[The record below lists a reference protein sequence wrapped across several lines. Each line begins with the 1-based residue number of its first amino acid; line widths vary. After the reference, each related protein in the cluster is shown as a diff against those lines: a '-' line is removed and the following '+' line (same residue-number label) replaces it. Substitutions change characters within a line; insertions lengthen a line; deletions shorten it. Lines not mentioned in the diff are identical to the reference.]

1 MDVLAALREIFLGCC
16 QHFGGLNNAY
26 ITLLPK
32 RDGAVN
38 MSDHRPI
45 SLVHS
50 FAKLLA
56 KILASRL
63 APRMDELVDRNQ
75 SAFIR
80 GRCIQDNFILVQQ
93 SARLLFH
100 KRVPMLML
108 KLDFARAFDSVSWP
122 FLLSVLRQRGFGPR
136 WIRWISMLLGT
147 ATTCP
152 IGALPCKYL
161 GLPLSVS
168 KLCKQEVQ
176 LILDRL
182 ANLLA
187 AWKAKLMSMD
197 GRLVFLQAVMTSS
210 IVYQLMALD
219 LEPWAKWIWA
229 LKTDSSRARHGLLI
243 DVNQLECDVFD
254 ASTMIAVGDG
264 AQVLFWDNPWING
277 VSARCIAPAVVNMV
291 RPSVSRKLSVH
302 DGLVGNHW
310 ASTISGELSVDAT
323 IQFLKLWDAV
333 HATATGNGPDSFR
346 WKWTADGTF
355 TTRSAYRAFF
365 AGRTILAGAAQ
376 I

>member
-1 MDVLAALREIFLGCC
+1 MATEQNDKEEIATDFFVRLLGQAFPRQHDISLPAVGRSPVDLSGLEAGFTEKEVWEAIRSMPEDKSPGPDGFSWAFYRHCWPVIKMDVLDALREIFLGRC

-32 RDGAVN
+32 RDGAVD

-93 SARLLFH
+93 SARLLFR

-147 ATTCP
+147 ATT
-152 IGALPCKYL
+152 
-161 GLPLSVS
+161 
-168 KLCKQEVQ
+168 Q
-176 LILDRL
+176 L
-182 ANLLA
+182 
-187 AWKAKLMSMD
+187 
-197 GRLVFLQAVMTSS
+197 
-210 IVYQLMALD
+210 
-219 LEPWAKWIWA
+219 
-229 LKTDSSRARHGLLI
+229 AR
-243 DVNQLECDVFD
+243 DVFD
-254 ASTMIAVGDG
+254 ASTTIAVGDG
-264 AQVLFWDNPWING
+264 AQVLFWDDPWING

-323 IQFLKLWDAV
+323 VQFLKLWDAV
-333 HATATGNGPDSFR
+333 HATATGSGPDSFR
-346 WKWTADGTF
+346 WKWMADGTF